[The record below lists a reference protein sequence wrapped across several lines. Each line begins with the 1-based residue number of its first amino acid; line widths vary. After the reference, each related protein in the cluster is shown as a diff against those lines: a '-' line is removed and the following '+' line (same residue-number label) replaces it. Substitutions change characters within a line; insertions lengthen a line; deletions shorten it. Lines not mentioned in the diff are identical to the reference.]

1 MYINRHPDADESA
14 GAVATPATEEVSNE
28 LTNTEEVKDESSE
41 ADDDYLNFSDEE
53 QPEVSESAEGGMA
66 APKVDKTVPSAEYEK
81 VVSQLNAAKQ
91 ELEALKGQ
99 LDHPLVQAGI
109 KYAEAQG
116 TGVEIDPTDFIRAE
130 FGIDASRLSD
140 EEVVRE
146 IIRKEAASLGAK
158 PTPDEIDEEFDI
170 RWNDIQSKGSIR
182 RLAELKKLRESLGA
196 DSKEKMQAMINAKQ
210 ADIQKAQ
217 EYWAEQVKRVEDTL
231 AEFVQ
236 SGKKDYG
243 FKMAF
248 DDKSAELAKSV
259 IANNYIRFKKDGSV
273 DEKHAIEVAI
283 FAADPKL
290 YIKRIEEAAKQR
302 MQRESLKMRSS
313 GSLTSPSAVP
323 TTVGKDLPTD
333 PSAWDPKKAVP
344 IGTVKY

>member
-1 MYINRHPDADESA
+1 MYINRHPDADDSA

-28 LTNTEEVKDESSE
+28 LTNTEEVTDDSSE
-41 ADDDYLNFSDEE
+41 VDDDYLNFSDED
-53 QPEVSESAEGGMA
+53 QPEVSESADGGMA
-66 APKVDKTVPSAEYEK
+66 APKVDKTVSSAEYEK
-81 VVSQLNAAKQ
+81 VVSQLSAVQK
-91 ELEALKGQ
+91 ELEALRGQ

-116 TGVEIDPTDFIRAE
+116 TGVEIDPTEFIRSE
-130 FGIDASRLSD
+130 FGVDANRLSD
-140 EEVVRE
+140 EEVIKE
-146 IIRKEAASLGAK
+146 IIRKEAISLGAK
-158 PTPDEIDEEFDI
+158 PTSDEIDEEFDI
-170 RWNDIQSKGSIR
+170 RWNEIQSMGSIR
-182 RLAELKKLRESLGA
+182 RLAELKKLRDSLGA
-196 DSKEKMQAMINAKQ
+196 DSKEKMQSMINAKQ
-210 ADIQKAQ
+210 ADIKKAQ

-231 AEFVQ
+231 TEFVQ

-248 DDKSAELAKSV
+248 DEKAAELAKSV

-273 DEKHAIEVAI
+273 DEKHAIEVAV

-290 YIKRIEEAAKQR
+290 YIKRIEEAAKQK

-313 GSLTSPSAVP
+313 GSLTSPSTVP
-323 TTVGKDLPTD
+323 STVGKDLPTD